1 MSPTLQQPL
10 HGGPFDK
17 FAAMRTDATFRYG
30 GALLIALVFALM
42 LGFAA
47 TPTLGVI
54 VGLAAG
60 VAWLVIGLISQRG
73 TRRT

>member
-1 MSPTLQQPL
+1 
-10 HGGPFDK
+10 
-17 FAAMRTDATFRYG
+17 MRTDATFRYG
-30 GALLIALVFALM
+30 GALLIALVFGLV

-47 TPTLGVI
+47 TPTVGVI

-60 VAWLVIGLISQRG
+60 VAWLIIGLISQRG